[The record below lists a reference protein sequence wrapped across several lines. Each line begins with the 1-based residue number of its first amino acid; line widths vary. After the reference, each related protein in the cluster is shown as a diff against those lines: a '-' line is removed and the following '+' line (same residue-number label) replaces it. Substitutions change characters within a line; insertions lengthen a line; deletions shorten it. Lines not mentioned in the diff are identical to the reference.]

1 MGITKKAPIKS
12 STQIANKFKRAVS
25 LVYGILCLFVGS
37 IFCWYICVLSQLERN
52 RNVFEFFVY
61 SLHFFALISTGCMTS
76 IQFHL
81 VAQKHCLFAFAFPPT
96 RGKRCVVQQFCG
108 GCFEE
113 KAISWWR
120 KRWQLQNI
128 PFSFIELLLIIIERK
143 KIPTL
148 FAFFCDCARRK
159 SIKMHWDIRKTKAT
173 KSYDSGC
180 HRSTVFLFSLF
191 LDVWK
196 LWPSCEVLWVP

>member
-1 MGITKKAPIKS
+1 MTSPPIWPISKVTNRRWGSQQSTKQNLRHKLQTNSKEPCPLSIVFW
-12 STQIANKFKRAVS
+12 NLVS
-25 LVYGILCLFVGS
+25 
-37 IFCWYICVLSQLERN
+37 FCWKHFLLIPCVVSQLERN
-52 RNVFEFFVY
+52 RNVFKFFVY

-120 KRWQLQNI
+120 KGWQLQNI
-128 PFSFIELLLIIIERK
+128 PFSFIELLLIIIEK
-143 KIPTL
+143 KISPHHL
-148 FAFFCDCARRK
+148 
-159 SIKMHWDIRKTKAT
+159 
-173 KSYDSGC
+173 
-180 HRSTVFLFSLF
+180 VFSAIVQERNL
-191 LDVWK
+191 
-196 LWPSCEVLWVP
+196 

>member
-1 MGITKKAPIKS
+1 MGITKKASIKS

-52 RNVFEFFVY
+52 RNVFKFFVY

-128 PFSFIELLLIIIERK
+128 PFSFIELLLIIIEK
-143 KIPTL
+143 KIPHIIC
-148 FAFFCDCARRK
+148 FFLWLCK
-159 SIKMHWDIRKTKAT
+159 KDIYKNALGHQENQ
-173 KSYDSGC
+173 SDEI
-180 HRSTVFLFSLF
+180 
-191 LDVWK
+191 
-196 LWPSCEVLWVP
+196 LWFWMS

>member
-52 RNVFEFFVY
+52 RNVFKFFVY

-128 PFSFIELLLIIIERK
+128 PFSFFLWLCK
-143 KIPTL
+143 KEIYKNAL
-148 FAFFCDCARRK
+148 GHQENQSDE
-159 SIKMHWDIRKTKAT
+159 I
-173 KSYDSGC
+173 
-180 HRSTVFLFSLF
+180 
-191 LDVWK
+191 
-196 LWPSCEVLWVP
+196 LWFWMS